1 MRVKSFHAETRRRGA
16 VFPASSASPRE
27 TLLTILIS
35 VAVALFS
42 ATAFA
47 QNNAVAYSADF
58 QSYTPQ
64 ANAAGWIDT
73 SSPAT
78 THADH
83 LFKTWPDPL
92 QTNSSNVVYGV
103 KPAGG
108 EPRSGRF
115 STYTGATFT
124 GRGHFEYRGRF
135 LRTSSS
141 GAVGM
146 TFFASLPETL
156 SAYVI
161 GLKQEPFGAQTM
173 QLFALGGGAPEG
185 VIDSHFTPD
194 GTHWTN
200 FLIQADDIGGAT
212 NIRARFWTQGSPEP
226 ATFSIDA
233 KDISASRLTSG
244 RIGVW
249 AGGNGDAFV
258 DDLIA
263 TSAATER
270 TSSSITFINARSHNT
285 LDPARLALFKGTGA
299 LQVLVTGEL
308 SSATLDNAPFAL
320 GAPVPQSDGSLLYSP
335 SAITIDGTHALAV
348 HAGDADATLRFL
360 VDQNPPVVA
369 LKANAALFADGTI
382 FDRDVALTADITDIS
397 KTTSVVTLDNVT
409 TSLPASVAGEAQHRV
424 SVTVTDEVGW
434 PTTVSESFVVDKT
447 APVVTITANGNP
459 LTTGAIFNAPVTLGW
474 TVEDLTYDAAQVTA
488 TLDGAPIAAGAIVS
502 ADAIHSVVVS
512 ATDSAHHTTSVTRGF
527 TLDRKAPAAQLFAN
541 GTVFNDG
548 SSFNVPVAFTVQ
560 TDAASSTVD
569 VTVDGASYTP
579 GTNVTEEKQGH
590 LIKVVVMSATNNV
603 TTLGPF
609 HFTIDL
615 TKPVIALTLSGQT
628 VINGMIFNHDLQPL
642 VSATDNFSPAPVR
655 KLFIDGIEAPLNA
668 SITSENDDHTIS
680 ASATDDAGNIAT
692 IGPLHFILDKTPPVI
707 TFTTPQN
714 DAIVTP
720 PLVTVQGSSGDAVIL
735 TVAGRTVVPNPDK
748 TFTAANVTLA
758 EGRNEIV
765 GEGTDRAGNIGR
777 ATLVLNLDT
786 RAPEL
791 TITAPAASSC
801 LRSTQ
806 ISVTGRTIDPH
817 AGGVIVSLVPS
828 SVAPVSAA
836 VAADGT
842 WTATI
847 VAPAEGSYTIIAEG
861 SDSVGHVNRVTL
873 PVVIDSTPP
882 SVQVTESGAAFNGGV
897 ANRSLTIAVRAAD
910 ADTAASLTTT
920 LNGQPFVSGT
930 AITSDGDYTLTA
942 SARDCAGNNSNVRT
956 ITFTIDTHAPS
967 IVSMAPADAA
977 SVGSAQQTI
986 SGTLDADDVASVV
999 MTGTP
1004 YVASVSGRNFSFANV
1019 ALAEGPNHFTL
1030 VATDRAGNS
1039 STKAYALTS
1048 KSTIPIVDIIESGN
1062 AIAAGTLFNRAVVPV
1077 IRVSESGTTIAATL
1091 NSNPFTSGT
1100 AITADGSY
1108 TLRATAADG
1117 FGHTSAEATAT
1128 FSVDTTPP
1136 VVRITSPAN
1145 DAVIHANQADVRG
1158 TVSGGD
1164 IARFTV
1170 GGIVTTPAGD
1180 GSFSVSV
1187 PVESGI
1193 NTITASA
1200 VDRAGNSGS
1209 DVVTVTRDAA
1219 AAGIILTIPVDN
1231 VITNRTTTPV
1241 AGQVLTPAIAANVTV
1256 NGNATPLDAAGVFRK
1271 DAVTLVEGDNT
1282 ITASVV
1288 DKSGTTNSVSVHVPA
1303 DFTPPHLRVLAGGE
1317 ELKAGARFTAA
1328 PVIALDV
1335 SDAGG
1340 LSATSLTIDGVAVA
1354 APFTPAANGGHA
1366 LVAVARDVAGNE
1378 TRVDR
1383 TFSIGDVVAGSGGCP
1398 PASFDPPDR
1407 STIASDHVLLSGRA
1421 AAPNVRAGNALVA
1434 VADGAFATSVALPS
1448 EGANTISITCAD
1460 AAGQALASPST
1471 ITLFRFTNAPSVT
1484 ITSPVTDAEITTEKT
1499 QVAVSVGAGVTSG
1512 DINGIGFAITGDPS
1526 IPHTLTIDNVPI
1538 ANGLNV
1544 ITARVRNTAGRSG
1557 FHSVQVRRYAGDPQL
1572 SITSPLPSTQTG
1584 ASAIAVSGNFANI
1597 DPATLAITAGGLSY
1611 PATIRQTSDTT
1622 GTFVVASVP
1631 LATAQTTT
1639 VNATARNRATGAS
1652 VSASVE
1658 IQNVPGAP
1666 SITIASPAD
1675 NSYFRSDAP
1684 KPAVNGTFSAAP
1696 AATVQVNGGVV
1707 PPSGSA
1713 FATTVD
1719 FAPGSTGLTP
1729 IVGRV
1734 ANVDGSSA
1742 TSAVRIVRLNA
1753 PLAVLDSYPAAN
1765 AADVDPGVMI
1775 LALFNNPLD
1784 KASIAIGTLRLIDS
1798 AGAEITGTTLIDR
1811 DALSFAPR
1819 VPLALGGSYTF
1830 TISQA
1835 LKDVAGG
1842 SLAAPFVISFTTA
1855 TTAPSSGPSI
1865 TPLDVSDCLTSYTIR
1880 GTASAAGARLQ
1891 LAMDGLT
1898 QQATAASDR
1907 SFSFT
1912 VDVSA
1917 PGVHVARVRE
1927 LGADGTLS
1935 PETAVTIRVT
1945 CSSLQV
1951 VGASLDR
1958 IAKTVTIQFSHAVKL
1973 SSLTAAPTGTIQI
1986 TPSGGS
1992 AISGTVALNAAGDTA
2007 TVTTTADLSAPLVT
2021 LVVKK
2026 DVQDSTGG
2034 SLAGDYT
2041 QIFSASGDAPT
2052 EPGKGYVSGGAYDAS
2067 TGRPL
2072 PNASVSIQSPAAAF
2086 SVPSPRVAAKS
2097 IANLQ
2102 PAAQATGTSAT
2113 NVSGRYARTLPEGA
2127 YTIEV
2132 SASGYTTAW
2141 RQVIVRAGAGV
2152 VPIDI
2157 RLTRRGTAQVV
2168 GSSALTLPANADSTI
2183 TRAAE
2188 LTIPAASALAS
2199 HSVTLT
2205 PIGAQSLSG
2214 LLPLGWSPLA
2224 SAEIAI
2230 DGSATPS
2237 PMPGAQLSFVLTAA
2251 DIAALTA
2258 SNQTLSLVEYD
2269 SDRDEWRTVVAVAP
2283 AVANSRL
2290 TFALTRSGNY
2300 ALVYP
2305 DRGTGLAQP
2314 PAATSGA
2321 ALQGIVSPCTGNC
2334 PITSRGFTLDPA
2346 TIVPNGSTTAT
2357 LRTDPAPAYPSGT
2370 AVQAYIDEQLNL
2382 ADGRVILDPPFATD
2396 LLLYRSLTNDAGV
2409 AVFHL
2414 APTSTAAAETL
2425 RDGVDH
2431 IRIVDYPGRV
2441 DRGTLIGAEG
2451 GRIPGA
2457 SSVTLDIPAGATTQS
2472 LHATVTPFAANDI
2485 AAIGPIAGFHVA
2497 GGFTLSLIDP
2507 NAGATP
2513 GTAGV
2518 PPAVASLLKPARATF
2533 TLDATR
2539 FATTNRQAIVAEL
2552 LSSTPFGAM
2561 LRLAAVTQPV
2571 TTDAPGVNVFTTR
2584 ALSTAELP
2592 LDGIV
2597 RAGRYVILT
2606 ADAPVAFAFGQVHAG
2621 DATAPAL
2628 PNARVTSG
2636 IGKPL
2641 TTSLGVTDLTRP
2653 GGVFVVPVAATPAA
2667 QFALIARS
2675 NTTGDG
2681 DAILGTSVPA
2691 SGAFVPFG
2699 VLPLVAQ
2706 PLAAPAITPADGA
2719 TISVDAP
2726 FGPRAVFAANI
2737 DTTSVANG
2745 ITITN
2750 LTTGR
2755 AMTGT
2760 TTAAGSVVSFNTTEK
2775 LEPASS
2781 YALTVAATIRSL
2793 SGRLFGR
2800 VAVSHFSTLAVPA
2813 SNTSIHPERI
2823 RITIPDANGVS
2834 TVSGAAGALPAGDQA
2849 LAVRRG
2855 VAFINSP
2862 QATVNSDGGFQ
2873 FTAGDGVRDILSTSD
2888 VIDLHVIDSVSH
2900 AIIAIIP
2907 LTPFVTA
2914 DGTGFLAPVGV
2925 TTTFT
2930 AAAPL
2935 NVTITVP
2942 AGAFAVP
2949 TLVHLTASAPSDF
2962 AKVPSIDSELHLDG
2976 GVRVDFDGIAQ
2987 VPLEMTIPAPSGASA
3002 TTPYFLGMLGSST
3015 RGARIEVVDT
3025 LRLAGGNFTTTL
3037 DPAATTGR
3045 ISALNVHTQSTFA
3058 TPGDVKKILARLTR
3072 PAAYTVIDMS
3082 IGVGWAVVSGAAEGS
3097 ELFWDSIKS
3106 LFVSSYTLSRN
3117 VGRALIPVA
3126 ADRPFTVTGVD
3137 ASTGIQSSTK
3147 VYAGFAPGDPLGAVV
3162 LDPVNDNDTGPIP
3175 VFATPMRIENVEVP
3189 PEGIELTSVRG
3200 LKITYDSSGFATI
3213 AAGAPVPVAKTIVQ
3227 VQNPARSASPPSVD
3241 ISSAQ
3246 IRIAAQPGDHLLITV
3261 AERDVDSDSTVS
3273 ISFNKRMNFGGGSA
3287 ESSLPQLSGL
3297 IKVFLDDE
3305 AQPSI
3310 QAAEVTDQVKFTTD
3324 SDAHRIILKFG
3335 GLQLGKRYKII
3346 VSKNLTDASSTPLKL
3361 GQSRVNGQERGGLG
3375 SDLTLSF
3382 TVRAPGGLLA
3392 THTLLQGSVIHDMSL
3407 NGNLALVAAG
3417 DGGLQAFDISDPA
3430 KLQGSQPPLSAFIDC
3445 NWDGARQLFTPCGF
3459 GYWAVASDRHGR
3471 IITTG
3476 MSGAIGSLKTFRI
3489 RDFIEPTV
3497 LDVPALPRVAFDK
3510 QRGGTPISWTP
3521 GINSLMPIGSEIL
3534 LGDKPEAIPRRVQ
3547 ILLQDDEVKLSRD
3560 ALAQRFG
3567 GGSGTD
3573 LGGGYRKYA
3582 LQISADRPA
3591 YQWQTI
3597 TIENRTLKLRWSVDV
3612 RKDGVP
3618 SAMRGII
3625 AGPNDDLDLVVNR
3638 TTYAVVSLFGFGVGV
3653 YDVNA
3658 IESNDRPVDSDYKK
3672 VAEIV
3677 ALTNGN
3683 NADDSG
3689 DPLAV
3694 HQCDQAAQAASGL
3707 PCAINNLTYT
3717 PEALLRTGAVS
3728 ATSSN
3733 IQLLALEQR
3742 HGIFDGTVI
3751 PPHAEDDRVVPGQI
3765 DPNSNGLSL
3774 TSLYPTTGGWAALD
3788 QPRLRTLR
3796 NMYQR
3801 IGGFND
3807 KDIHPVPRHTG
3818 IAYYARPPTTS
3829 TRTATPTEY
3838 ALIASFQY
3846 GVIVVKLGD
3855 TLVPDSVVD
3864 VIWIP
3869 AGAASVRVMPRG
3881 DMAVVVDGAGRVL
3894 LVDLRRIDESDK
3906 VQQPVRTCSNA
3917 DCTDTLFP
3925 TVAASLSKRAPPL
3938 PSDADWTEVGVDD
3951 PRIIWKSAPHLVH
3964 GTLAPLVDPDT
3975 GIVFTGDVNATSQA
3989 EINAIAATDPRV
4001 RFMVN
4006 TGEQGGYRETGG
4018 LVPLGIEPPRGV
4030 SLNGPDASLAAFRV
4044 ELWLP
4049 GSIAESLTNSNQELR
4064 LALESERIP
4073 NAATEQ
4079 TIAPLPPS
4087 HLRHTD
4093 ANGRTDT
4100 RITNDPLLT
4109 KFKMERL
4116 VPYTATDPE
4125 MKPIR
4130 YQEGFNHFVSPWV
4143 VAIADP
4149 RASVDYKL
4157 SDWTALSAT
4166 DKAKLGCYSCN
4177 RPAFLD
4183 PATNP
4188 NVFELLTTGHFV
4200 SARPEVCV
4208 PGTNSCA
4215 PGNTIFTST
4224 RYNYL
4229 GTANRLHGRVSTVM
4243 ADTVR
4248 STAVITAADAPPIA
4262 GGALQATTFLH
4273 SGEVMTS
4280 DVDLDAGGRAG
4291 WNVSF
4296 DRTYRSR
4303 TMLSSAIGF
4312 GWESSL
4318 FVRLRPLPNGHVEF
4332 RDGSGEVWLFKNSGT
4347 GYTAPVGLNLKLD
4360 ATPNGWRIFDQ
4371 KRRLTTFD
4379 QLGRI
4384 VSESD
4389 QFFDN
4394 AGGGNVINY
4403 FYDDHGRLGTVID
4416 PVGRISKLTYYDDC
4430 ANESPCFLGML
4441 KEFADWRGRKVGFHY
4456 DAKGNLTSV
4465 DKPESKNSGPFAA
4478 YDHTGNKRPLVRY
4491 TYKQTSASFQD
4502 FIDLAAD
4509 LESIREPADATPR
4522 VTFQYDGPSRDLV
4535 HTQTWN
4541 TPDRP
4546 SATFDLN
4553 VSSSLAIP
4561 SSATVVDTRG
4571 QKRTYT
4577 FFGSL
4582 PTNYNAD
4589 RPHFQDVTE
4598 ESVQTWSGSAFGAVP
4613 ASVSKDNVNL
4623 AASGNR
4629 TTTFGYEN
4637 GRLKTLSTAG
4647 GASTTLG
4654 YEEVSNGEIGR
4665 MLHTIDTAGG
4675 AGGSNQ
4681 TINHAGDLAFV
4692 ESVKAD
4698 LTDTLL
4704 TPEARQGALAPSPT
4718 NAGVT
4723 RTSDHFASGLLHVM
4737 TSTGDGP
4744 GSKHRVEYYDAKDT
4758 NLFKRSMPSDV
4769 VAGND
4774 EVKSHI
4780 DYPNADQSV
4789 EQAPRSVTNTTDY
4802 DEMGRPI
4809 HVRSEGKELSPEEWF
4824 AYDGSGRLVRH
4835 RHQQTSA
4842 SGAKLVEE
4850 RYEYDLAD
4858 RTTKRS
4864 IFDGD
4869 TEIESTT
4876 TDYFVANANTITM
4889 RLPGGGTISNTIDS
4903 LGRSIRSETN
4913 PNHPNATPITRTTLY
4928 DREDN
4933 VAFVTD
4939 GKVASAT
4946 AYDSAHRPRVTL
4958 TSEGTKTELTI
4969 DGWNRTRSATTT
4981 NGSATL
4987 GTYGA
4992 NYEGPQLKHVDDNAR
5007 KHDFAWDGAGRTKS
5021 AVLTGAEQPRASHIV
5036 FDTAGRLA
5044 ESKFGQG
5051 DATSLVHTFTDTAFK
5066 FGSGNSD
5073 LPLTASA
5080 TEDETHKQ
5088 NWSFDH
5094 DTLGQPLH
5102 AGIDGSAFNFDHHF
5116 DESGNVTS
5124 SKTPERRG
5132 ETTYDH
5138 DARSFTTAEHLP
5150 GTANP
5155 NKYDPDASG
5164 VLKTYTDPTG
5174 EPTKA
5179 TNDGLGRP
5187 VLREYPDGTF
5197 EEIHYNGSRVET
5209 VRDRQGRFQRF
5220 NYDDGGRL
5228 FEVTSNGA
5236 VLDHIDYENGRVTRW
5251 RTPDASI
5258 EFSDFDV
5265 DNHPQLITQ
5274 HRLTAEGGEVDTYS
5288 ISHRW
5293 NAGGELVHTDMPS
5306 YQGMNAGSRWA
5317 TTLDYQHDANSNVRT
5332 ILRNGLPF
5340 MNAEFRSAGR
5350 PISRNLTLPN
5360 GATLSRA
5367 YDYDDA
5373 NGSVGRLSGMRAS
5386 VGSTLFAGSSITFE
5400 GLQRKNV
5407 QLLGISAGKRFIN
5420 YGYDDRGRVTGSV
5433 VATIDPNALPQ
5444 LGIPGA
5450 STVTLTDADFRPE
5463 LNRTVAQRN
5472 DPPSTLTGQSTRGH
5486 KVVSITRGSSTE
5498 IVSYQGA
5505 NGEGSVRTDDAKY
5518 HYEFDEK
5525 EHLRSITERLIPNG
5539 TQSRLIRV
5547 RFAFDGFGR
5556 IVGRRVEVAPVSNGQ
5571 APQDNQWTLAT
5582 PDVVASQPLPAATTF
5597 VWDPVTDNLAA
5608 IFVEGASRSG
5618 TTLANGGLLR
5628 QFIHG
5633 GMGMD
5638 DPIEVMTPDARLYP
5652 IFDESGAGTLQAII
5666 GENGQ
5671 LVARGLTGDPYAE
5684 QQLTITA
5691 PALDEVKLTA
5701 TKDSSGNLTQVQV
5714 MMHATEPLDPTTI
5727 ASGTRLAALSAT
5739 GAVVRVTTGTA
5750 TQPDPYTT
5758 SWALSAADWTALTT
5772 NAAAISIAATSS
5784 LRSATYG
5791 ADVPILPATDDM
5803 KANGNV
5809 FSTATLPIEV
5819 RESIGK
5825 INEQFAASGSDT
5837 PFALKTLTGLGV
5849 TNNASV
5855 ASLIL
5860 SPFQALPYVEAM
5872 TGQVNARERWYDPP
5886 TGSWLS
5892 TDPLGYQDSSNLYA
5906 FAGGD
5911 PVNGRDPSGL
5921 ASKCP
5926 PLLINGS
5933 PNPAAIDCHATNAQQ
5948 WLGDKIDQIQNRTVR
5963 AAANQ
5968 LKELPDTV
5976 AFALYTRA
5984 NPVVATVAGVN
5995 SFVQCHQQAVANRSV
6010 QAANSG
6016 QAVSGANL
6024 SLIGL
6029 NDCVGYNKLLRAT
6042 VGYDPI
6048 AGHISREQQEREGGE
6063 FVGQTA
6069 LAGLFGRLST
6079 PSPAPTSLREPQPK
6093 FAGGAHGD
6101 LSTNGVQR
6109 NHMPADSVSPLP
6121 TARGP
6126 AMEMLT
6132 EDHMQTA
6139 SWGSSRAAKAYRARQ
6154 QQLIQ
6159 EGRFFEAMQMDIN
6172 DARVL
6177 FGTKYE
6183 NAIREMLGYANT
6195 LDPAE
6200 LSPNQSFV
6208 RSRGK
6213 RK

>member
-1 MRVKSFHAETRRRGA
+1 M
-16 VFPASSASPRE
+16 
-27 TLLTILIS
+27 
-35 VAVALFS
+35 
-42 ATAFA
+42 
-47 QNNAVAYSADF
+47 
-58 QSYTPQ
+58 
-64 ANAAGWIDT
+64 
-73 SSPAT
+73 
-78 THADH
+78 
-83 LFKTWPDPL
+83 
-92 QTNSSNVVYGV
+92 
-103 KPAGG
+103 
-108 EPRSGRF
+108 
-115 STYTGATFT
+115 
-124 GRGHFEYRGRF
+124 
-135 LRTSSS
+135 
-141 GAVGM
+141 GM

-161 GLKQEPFGAQTM
+161 GLKQEPFGAMTM
-173 QLFALGGGAPEG
+173 QLFALGDAAPEG
-185 VIDSHFTPD
+185 ITDSHFTPD

-270 TSSSITFINARSHNT
+270 TASSITFVNARTHNT
-285 LDPARLALFKGTGA
+285 LDPSRLALFKGTGA
-299 LQVLVTGEL
+299 LQVVVTGEL
-308 SSATLDNAPFAL
+308 SNATLDSAPFDL
-320 GAPVPQSDGSLLYSP
+320 GAPAPQSDGSVLYSP
-335 SAITIDGTHALAV
+335 GAITVDGTHTLAV

-382 FDRDVALTADITDIS
+382 FDRDVALTADITDLS
-397 KTTSVVTLDNVT
+397 KTTSVVTLDNAT
-409 TSLPASVAGEAQHRV
+409 TSLPSSVAGEAQHRV
-424 SVTVTDEVGW
+424 SITVTDEVGW
-434 PTTVSESFVVDKT
+434 STTASESFIVDKT
-447 APVVTITANGNP
+447 APVVIITANGNP
-459 LTTGAIFNAPVTLGW
+459 LAASAIFNAPVTLGW

-488 TLDGAPIAAGAIVS
+488 TLDGATIAAGSVVS
-502 ADAIHSVVVS
+502 ADAIHSVVVT
-512 ATDSAHHTTSVTRGF
+512 ATDKAHHTTSVTRGF

-541 GTVFNDG
+541 GKIFSEGMAFNA
-548 SSFNVPVAFTVQ
+548 PVAFTVQ
-560 TDAASSTVD
+560 TDGASSTINM
-569 VTVDGASYTP
+569 TVDNAPYTP
-579 GTNVTEEKQGH
+579 GATVAEEKQDH
-590 LIKVVVMSATNNV
+590 SIKAVVTSATNTV

-609 HFTIDL
+609 RFTIDL
-615 TKPVIALTLSGQT
+615 TKPVITLTLSGQPAAD
-628 VINGMIFNHDLQPL
+628 GMIFNHDLQPL
-642 VSATDNFSPAPVR
+642 VSATDNFSQAVVR

-680 ASATDDAGNIAT
+680 ASATDDAGNVAA
-692 IGPLHFILDKTPPVI
+692 IGPLHFVLDKTPPLI

-714 DAIVTP
+714 DAIVAP
-720 PLVTVQGSSGDAVIL
+720 PLVTVQGSSGDAVTL
-735 TVAGRTVVPNPDK
+735 TVAGHAVVPNADK
-748 TFTAANVTLA
+748 TFTVADIALA

-765 GEGTDRAGNIGR
+765 GEGTDRAGNVGNGM
-777 ATLVLNLDT
+777 LVINLDT
-786 RAPEL
+786 RPPDL
-791 TITAPAASSC
+791 TITTPTASSC
-801 LRSTQ
+801 LRTTQ

-817 AGGVIVSLVPS
+817 AGGVNVSLVPS
-828 SVAPVSAA
+828 NVTPVSAT

-847 VAPAEGSYTIIAEG
+847 VAPAEGAFTIVAEG
-861 SDSVGHVNRVTL
+861 RDNVGHVNRATL
-873 PVVIDSTPP
+873 PVIIDSTPP
-882 SVQVTESGAAFNGGV
+882 GVLVTESGTAFNGGI
-897 ANRSLTIAVRAAD
+897 ASRPLTISVRATDAD
-910 ADTAASLTTT
+910 AAAAITTT
-920 LNGQPFVSGT
+920 LNGQPYVSGS
-930 AITSDGDYTLTA
+930 AITADGDYTLTA
-942 SARDCAGNNSNVRT
+942 SARDCAGNASNVRT
-956 ITFTIDTHAPS
+956 LTFTIDTHAPA
-967 IVSMAPADAA
+967 IVSMAPADGA
-977 SVGSAQQTI
+977 SVGSTQQTI

-1004 YVASVSGRNFSFANV
+1004 YVASISGRNFSFANV
-1019 ALAEGPNHFTL
+1019 ALAEGANRFTL

-1039 STKAYALTS
+1039 STKAYSLTS
-1048 KSTIPIVDIIESGN
+1048 KSTIPIVDILESGN
-1062 AIAAGTLFNRAVVPV
+1062 AIAAGTLFNRAVAPV
-1077 IRVSESGTTIAATL
+1077 IRVSESGTTITATL
-1091 NSNPFTSGT
+1091 NGTPFVSGT
-1100 AITADGSY
+1100 SITNDGSY
-1108 TLRATAADG
+1108 TLRATATDG
-1117 FGHTSAEATAT
+1117 FGHVSAEATAT
-1128 FSVDTTPP
+1128 FGVDTTPP

-1170 GGIVTTPAGD
+1170 GGVVTTPAGD

-1187 PVESGI
+1187 PMESGI

-1209 DVVTVTRDAA
+1209 DVVSVTRDAA
-1219 AAGIILTIPVDN
+1219 AAGIILTMPVDN

-1241 AGQVLTPAIAANVTV
+1241 AGQVLTPALAANVMV

-1303 DFTPPHLRVLAGGE
+1303 DFTPPHLRVLASGE

-1328 PVIALDV
+1328 PVITLDV
-1335 SDAGG
+1335 HDAGG

-1354 APFTPAANGGHA
+1354 APFTPAASGGHA
-1366 LVAVARDVAGNE
+1366 LVAIARDVAGNE

-1383 TFSIGDVVAGSGGCP
+1383 TFSIGDLVAGSGGCP

-1421 AAPNVRAGNALVA
+1421 AAPNVRVGNALVA
-1434 VADGAFATSVALPS
+1434 VADGAFATSLALPN
-1448 EGANTISITCAD
+1448 EGANTISVTCAD
-1460 AAGQALASPST
+1460 AAGQALGSPST
-1471 ITLFRFTNAPSVT
+1471 LTLLRFTNAPAVT
-1484 ITSPVTDAEITTEKT
+1484 ITSPLTDSEITTEKT
-1499 QVAVSVGAGVTSG
+1499 QVSVSVGAGVTSG
-1512 DINGIGFAITGDPS
+1512 DINGIGFAVSGDPS

-1584 ASAIAVSGNFANI
+1584 AASIAVSGNFANI
-1597 DPATLAITAGGLSY
+1597 DPATLAITAGGVSY

-1639 VNATARNRATGAS
+1639 VNATARNRATGSS
-1652 VSASVE
+1652 VSASVD

-1675 NSYFRSDAP
+1675 NTYFRSDAP
-1684 KPAVNGTFSAAP
+1684 KPAVNGTFNAAP

-1707 PPSGSA
+1707 PPSGSS
-1713 FATTVD
+1713 FTTTVD

-1742 TSAVRIVRLNA
+1742 TAAVRVVHLNA

-1784 KASIAIGTLRLIDS
+1784 KSSIGPGTLRLVDGS
-1798 AGAEITGTTLIDR
+1798 GAEITGTALIDR

-1865 TPLDVSDCLTSYTIR
+1865 MPLDVSGCLTSYTIR
-1880 GTASAAGARLQ
+1880 GTASAAAARLQ

-1907 SFSFT
+1907 TFSYN
-1912 VDVSA
+1912 VDVTA
-1917 PGVHVARVRE
+1917 PGVHVARIRE

-1945 CSSLQV
+1945 CTSLQV

-1958 IAKTVTIQFSHAVKL
+1958 IAKTITIQFSHAVKL
-1973 SSLTAAPTGTIQI
+1973 SSLTVAPTGTIQI

-1992 AISGTVALNAAGDTA
+1992 AISGTVTLNATGDTA
-2007 TVTTTADLSAPLVT
+2007 TVTTSADLSAPVIT
-2021 LVVKK
+2021 LIVKK
-2026 DVQDSTGG
+2026 EVQDSSGG
-2034 SLAGDYT
+2034 TLAGDFT

-2086 SVPSPRVAAKS
+2086 SAPSARVAAKS
-2097 IANLQ
+2097 IASLQ
-2102 PAAQATGTSAT
+2102 PAAQAIGTSAT
-2113 NVSGRYARTLPEGA
+2113 NDSGRYARTLPEGA

-2157 RLTRRGTAQVV
+2157 RLTRRGAGQLV
-2168 GSSALTLPANADSTI
+2168 GSSALTLTANADSTI

-2199 HSVTLT
+2199 HTVTLT

-2224 SAEIAI
+2224 AAEIAI

-2237 PMPGAQLSFVLTAA
+2237 PIAGAQLSFVLTTS
-2251 DIAALTA
+2251 DIGALTT

-2283 AVANSRL
+2283 PVANSRL

-2305 DRGTGLAQP
+2305 DRGAGLAQP
-2314 PAATSGA
+2314 PAATGGGT
-2321 ALQGIVSPCTGNC
+2321 LQGIVSPCSGNC

-2414 APTSTAAAETL
+2414 APTSAAAAETL

-2451 GRIPGA
+2451 GRVPGD
-2457 SSVTLDIPAGATTQS
+2457 SSVTLDIPAGATAQS
-2472 LHATVTPFAANDI
+2472 LHATVTPFTTSDI
-2485 AAIGPIAGFHVA
+2485 NAIGPVAGFHVA
-2497 GGFTLSLIDP
+2497 GGFTLSLIDA
-2507 NAGATP
+2507 NAGTSP

-2533 TLDATR
+2533 TLDATK
-2539 FATTNRQAIVAEL
+2539 FATTNRQTIVAEL

-2561 LRLAAVTQPV
+2561 LRLAAVTQPI
-2571 TTDAPGVNVFTTR
+2571 TTDAPGANVFTTR

-2597 RAGRYVILT
+2597 RSGRYVILT

-2621 DATAPAL
+2621 DATAPAV

-2636 IGKPL
+2636 IGKPI
-2641 TTSLGVTDLTRP
+2641 TNALGVTDLTRP
-2653 GGVFVVPVAATPAA
+2653 GGIFVVPVAASPAA

-2681 DAILGTSVPA
+2681 DTILGTSVPA
-2691 SGAFVPFG
+2691 SGAFVSFG
-2699 VLPLVAQ
+2699 VLPLVAP
-2706 PLAAPAITPADGA
+2706 PLAAPVITPADGA

-2726 FGPRAVFAANI
+2726 FGPQAVFAANI

-2755 AMTGT
+2755 TMTGT
-2760 TTAAGSVVSFNTTEK
+2760 TTAAGAVVSFNTTEK

-2823 RITIPDANGVS
+2823 RITIPDANGIS
-2834 TVSGAAGALPAGDQA
+2834 TIAGAAGALPAGDQA

-2862 QATVNSDGGFQ
+2862 QATVGNDGGFQ

-2900 AIIAIIP
+2900 AIVAIIP
-2907 LTPFVTA
+2907 LTPYVTA

-2930 AAAPL
+2930 AAVPL

-2942 AGAFAVP
+2942 AGAFATP
-2949 TLVHLTASAPSDF
+2949 TLVHLTASSPSDF
-2962 AKVPSIDSELHLDG
+2962 AKVPNVDSELHLDG
-2976 GVRVDFDGIAQ
+2976 AVRVDFEGIAQ
-2987 VPLEMTIPAPSGASA
+2987 VPLELTIPAPATASA

-3015 RGARIEVVDT
+3015 RGPRIEVVDT
-3025 LRLAGGNFTTTL
+3025 LRLVGGNFTTTL
-3037 DPAATTGR
+3037 DPAATAGR
-3045 ISALNVHTQSTFA
+3045 ISALGVHAQSTFA

-3126 ADRPFTVTGVD
+3126 ANKPFTVTGVD
-3137 ASTGIQSSTK
+3137 ASTGIESSTK

-3162 LDPVNDNDTGPIP
+3162 LDPVSDNATGPLP

-3189 PEGIELTSVRG
+3189 PEGVELMSVRG
-3200 LKITYDSSGFATI
+3200 LKITYDASGFATI
-3213 AAGAPVPVAKTIVQ
+3213 AAGTPRPGTPAIVE
-3227 VQNPARSASPPSVD
+3227 VQNPARSASQPAVD

-3246 IRIAAQPGDHLLITV
+3246 IRIAAQPGDHLLITI

-3273 ISFNKRMNFGGGSA
+3273 ISFNKRMNFGGNIA
-3287 ESSLPQLSGL
+3287 ESSLTQLNGL
-3297 IKVFLDDE
+3297 IKVQTDDE
-3305 AQPSI
+3305 AQLLLQPAVI
-3310 QAAEVTDQVKFTTD
+3310 TDQVKFTTD

-3346 VSKNLTDASSTPLKL
+3346 VSKDLSDASSTPLKL

-3375 SDLTLSF
+3375 ADMNLSF

-3392 THTLLQGSVIHDMSL
+3392 THTLLPGSVIHDMSL

-3445 NWDGARQLFTPCGF
+3445 NWDGTNFTPCGF

-3476 MSGAIGSLKTFRI
+3476 MSGAVGSIKTFRI
-3489 RDFIEPTV
+3489 ADFIEPTV
-3497 LDVPALPRVAFDK
+3497 LDLPKLPRVALDR
-3510 QRGGTPISWTP
+3510 QIGGTPISWTP

-3547 ILLQDDEVKLSRD
+3547 ILLQDDEVKLGRE

-3582 LQISADRPA
+3582 LQITADRAA

-3612 RKDGVP
+3612 PKNGSKQLPGV
-3618 SAMRGII
+3618 I
-3625 AGPNDDLDLVVNR
+3625 AGPNDDLYLVVNR

-3653 YDVNA
+3653 YDINA
-3658 IESNDRPVDSDYKK
+3658 IESNDRPVDSGYKK

-3683 NADDSG
+3683 NADDSS

-3694 HQCDQAAQAASGL
+3694 HQCNQADQAGQ
-3707 PCAINNLTYT
+3707 PCGINNLTYT
-3717 PEALLRTGAVS
+3717 PEALLRSTA
-3728 ATSSN
+3728 ALTSSN

-3742 HGIFDGTVI
+3742 RGIFDGTVI
-3751 PPHAEDDRVVPGQI
+3751 PPLAENDTVVPGQI
-3765 DPNSNGLSL
+3765 KQNSNGLSL
-3774 TSLYPTTGGWAALD
+3774 TSAYPITGGWDSLD

-3796 NMYQR
+3796 NMYKA
-3801 IGGFND
+3801 IGKIPE
-3807 KDIHPVPRHTG
+3807 KDIRPVARHTG

-3829 TRTATPTEY
+3829 TRTNTPTEY

-3846 GVIVVKLGD
+3846 GVIVVKLGG
-3855 TLVPDSVVD
+3855 TLAPDSVVD

-3869 AGAASVRVMPRG
+3869 AGAASVRVMPRS

-3906 VQQPVRTCSNA
+3906 VQQPVSA
-3917 DCTDTLFP
+3917 DTLFP
-3925 TVAASLSKRAPPL
+3925 TAKASLSRPAPPL
-3938 PSDADWTEVGVDD
+3938 PPDADWTEVGVDD

-4018 LVPLGIEPPRGV
+4018 LVPLGIEPPADIV
-4030 SLNGPDASLAAFRV
+4030 KGPDGSLAAFRV
-4044 ELWLP
+4044 DLWLP
-4049 GSIAESLTNSNQELR
+4049 GSIAESLTNSNKELR

-4079 TIAPLPPS
+4079 TIFPLPPS

-4093 ANGRTDT
+4093 ALGRTDT
-4100 RITNDPLLT
+4100 RITNDPRLT

-4116 VPYTATDPE
+4116 VPYNANDPE
-4125 MKPIR
+4125 MKPIK

-4143 VAIADP
+4143 IAIADP

-4157 SDWTALSAT
+4157 EDWTRLSAT

-4183 PATNP
+4183 PSKNTN
-4188 NVFELLTTGHFV
+4188 VYELLTTGRFV
-4200 SARPEVCV
+4200 SARPEVCL
-4208 PGTNSCA
+4208 PGTNNCSS
-4215 PGNTIFTST
+4215 GNTIFTGT

-4280 DVDLDAGGRAG
+4280 DLDLDAGGRAG

-4312 GWESSL
+4312 GWESS
-4318 FVRLRPLPNGHVEF
+4318 FFARLRPLPNGNVEY
-4332 RDGSGEVWLFKNSGT
+4332 RDGSGEVWLFKNNGT
-4347 GYTAPVGLNLKLD
+4347 SFTAPVGLNLKID

-4371 KRRLTTFD
+4371 KRRITTFD

-4403 FYDDHGRLGTVID
+4403 FYDDHGRLGTIID

-4441 KEFADWRGRKVGFHY
+4441 KEFTDWRGRKVGFHY
-4456 DAKGNLTSV
+4456 DALGNLARV
-4465 DKPESKNSGPFAA
+4465 DKPESKNVALIQF
-4478 YDHTGNKRPLVRY
+4478 DHRQSNRPVVRY
-4491 TYKQTSASFQD
+4491 GYKATGASLQD
-4502 FIDLAAD
+4502 FIDIAAD
-4509 LESIREPADATPR
+4509 LTTIQEPADTRPR
-4522 VTFQYDGPSRDLV
+4522 VTFDYDDTGVKRDLV
-4535 HTQTWN
+4535 KAQTWG
-4541 TPDRP
+4541 TDDRP
-4546 SATFDLN
+4546 SATFDFN
-4553 VSSSLAIP
+4553 IASSGTLP
-4561 SSATVVDTRG
+4561 SSAMVVDTRG

-4577 FFGSL
+4577 FLGAL
-4582 PTNYNAD
+4582 PLDYNAD
-4589 RPHFQDVTE
+4589 RPHLQDVTE
-4598 ESVQTWSGSAFGAVP
+4598 DAVPTWSGSAFGALP
-4613 ASVSKDNVNL
+4613 LGVSQAGANQVSNITRK
-4623 AASGNR
+4623 
-4629 TTTFGYEN
+4629 TTFGYES
-4637 GRLKTLSTAG
+4637 GRLKTISRDG
-4647 GASTTLG
+4647 GASTTIG
-4654 YEEVSNGEIGR
+4654 YEEAS
-4665 MLHTIDTAGG
+4665 GG
-4675 AGGSNQ
+4675 DLGKMVQ
-4681 TINHAGDLAFV
+4681 TIRATGGLGEWNQKTKHTPDGLAFV
-4692 ESVKAD
+4692 DSVE
-4698 LTDTLL
+4698 TDNSDVLDVDEPRAGSQPAT
-4704 TPEARQGALAPSPT
+4704 AT

-4723 RTSDHFASGLLHVM
+4723 QTATHYPSGLPNVLE
-4737 TSTGDGP
+4737 STGEGA
-4744 GSKHRVEYYDAKDT
+4744 GSKLQMKYYPANDEQFRRA
-4758 NLFKRSMPSDV
+4758 LPSDV
-4769 VAGND
+4769 IAGD
-4774 EVKSHI
+4774 ESGGIKSHL
-4780 DYPNADQSV
+4780 DYPTIDQSV
-4789 EQAPRSVTNTTDY
+4789 ETGPRGVRTTTDR
-4802 DEMGRPI
+4802 DELGRVI
-4809 HVRSEGKELSPEEWF
+4809 HVVSSGDPKDPAPEDWF
-4824 AYDGSGRLVRH
+4824 GYDANGRRALH
-4835 RHQQTSA
+4835 RHKQTSN
-4842 SGAKLVEE
+4842 SGVVTTIEE
-4850 RYEYDLAD
+4850 RTEYDLVD
-4858 RTTKRS
+4858 RVLRRTIEDQSGATPAMTTRTSYFTQPKA
-4864 IFDGD
+4864 IV
-4869 TEIESTT
+4869 TT
-4876 TDYFVANANTITM
+4876 LPGSGTITD
-4889 RLPGGGTISNTIDS
+4889 TIDA
-4903 LGRSIRSETN
+4903 LGRVTRSETDPQN
-4913 PNHPNATPITRTTLY
+4913 SNYATPIITTTLY
-4928 DREDN
+4928 DIEDN
-4933 VAFVTD
+4933 VAYVSD
-4939 GKVASAT
+4939 GKMSAAS
-4946 AYDSAHRPRVTL
+4946 AYDSVHRARQTL
-4958 TSEGTKTELTI
+4958 MSDGTKSDITL
-4969 DGWNRTRSATTT
+4969 DGWSRARSATTT
-4981 NGSATL
+4981 NNGQTL
-4987 GTYGA
+4987 ATYGA
-4992 NYEGPQLKHVDDNAR
+4992 NYVGPQLQHVDDNAR
-5007 KHDFAWDGAGRTKS
+5007 KHDFSWDGAGRTKS
-5021 AVLTGAEQPRASHIV
+5021 LVMTGAEQPRASEMIY
-5036 FDTAGRLA
+5036 DSAGRLVSSSYG
-5044 ESKFGQG
+5044 EG
-5051 DATSLVHTFTDTAFK
+5051 T
-5066 FGSGNSD
+5066 
-5073 LPLTASA
+5073 TASPA
-5080 TEDETHKQ
+5080 RPVRTLSTSSISREWMKVENDYGLGNRELPETSTSIEEAAHRQK
-5088 NWSFDH
+5088 WSLGF
-5094 DTLGQPLH
+5094 DTLGQPTH
-5102 AGIDGSAFNFDHHF
+5102 AGIDGTDVSFDHRF

-5124 SKTPERRG
+5124 SKTPAQRG
-5132 ETTYDH
+5132 TTTYDY
-5138 DARSFTTAEHLP
+5138 DARSFNTAEHLP
-5150 GTANP
+5150 KTQSSATSDP
-5155 NKYDPDASG
+5155 QNKYEPDANG
-5164 VLKTYTDPTG
+5164 VLHQYTDATG
-5174 EPTKA
+5174 EPTKV
-5179 TNDGLGRP
+5179 TNDGIGRP
-5187 VLREYPDGTF
+5187 VLREYPDRTT
-5197 EEIHYNGSRVET
+5197 EEIHYAGSRVDWT
-5209 VRDRQGRFQRF
+5209 RDRQKREQHFV
-5220 NYDDGGRL
+5220 YDEGGRL
-5228 FEVTSNGA
+5228 TQVLSSIGPTA
-5236 VLDHIDYENGRVTRW
+5236 VELDHITYDKGRVVSW
-5251 RTPDASI
+5251 KTPDALI
-5258 EFSDFDV
+5258 EFSDFDP
-5265 DNHPQLITQ
+5265 DNHPRQITQ
-5274 HRLTAEGGEVDTYS
+5274 HRFDGGNEIDSYTIGHQWTA
-5288 ISHRW
+5288 
-5293 NAGGELVHTDMPS
+5293 AGELRRTDMPS
-5306 YQGMNAGSRWA
+5306 YQGMIWGPRWA
-5317 TTLDYQHDANSNVRT
+5317 QNLEYTHDAAGNVDT
-5332 ILRNGLPF
+5332 ILRNGAPL
-5340 MNAEFRSAGR
+5340 MNAQFRSAGR
-5350 PISRNLTLPN
+5350 PKNRNVTLAN
-5360 GATLSRA
+5360 GSLLARA
-5367 YDYDDA
+5367 YDYEDA
-5373 NGSVGRLSGMRAS
+5373 KGTGRMSGMRVS
-5386 VGSTLFAGSSITFE
+5386 VGNTLFAGSSLIFE
-5400 GLQRKNV
+5400 GFQRKSE
-5407 QLLGISAGKRFIN
+5407 QLLGISDGSRFTTWN
-5420 YGYDDRGRVTGSV
+5420 YDDRGRVDGSV
-5433 VATIDPNALPQ
+5433 VATTDPYAVPILST
-5444 LGIPGA
+5444 PGA
-5450 STVTLTDADFRPE
+5450 TKVGLTDADFRSS
-5463 LNRTVAQRN
+5463 LDRSVVKAS
-5472 DPPSTLTGQSTRGH
+5472 DKPSTITAEGTQGGH
-5486 KVVSITRGSSTE
+5486 KVATITRG
-5498 IVSYQGA
+5498 A
-5505 NGEGSVRTDDAKY
+5505 NSESVLYRGSGGEEVSVRTDDARY
-5518 HYEFDEK
+5518 HYDFDEK
-5525 EHLRSITERLIPNG
+5525 EHLRSITERLIANG
-5539 TQSRLIRV
+5539 TQSRVIRV
-5547 RFAFDGFGR
+5547 RYAYDGFGR
-5556 IVGRRVEVAPVSNGQ
+5556 IVGRRVETALVSNNQ
-5571 APQDNQWTLAT
+5571 PPLDNAWTLAT
-5582 PDVVASQPLPAATTF
+5582 PDVVAGQPLPAATTF

-5608 IFVEGASRSG
+5608 IFVEGASRNGS
-5618 TTLANGGLLR
+5618 TLANGGLLR

-5638 DPIEVMTPDARLYP
+5638 DPIEVVTADARLFP
-5652 IFDESGAGTLQAII
+5652 IFDEAGAGSLQAIVD
-5666 GENGQ
+5666 ENGRLLARNLPTDVYGEEQ
-5671 LVARGLTGDPYAE
+5671 VAIA
-5684 QQLTITA
+5684 A
-5691 PALDEVKLTA
+5691 PAIDEVKLTA
-5701 TKDSSGNLTQVQV
+5701 TKDTNGNITQVAV
-5714 MMHATEPLDPTTI
+5714 TMHATEPLDASTI
-5727 ASGTRLAALSAT
+5727 ATGTRLAAVASNGTL
-5739 GAVVRVTTGTA
+5739 VRTA
-5750 TQPDPYTT
+5750 TATPTQPNPYTITWTMSASEWNALIAT
-5758 SWALSAADWTALTT
+5758 SGGNTAPT
-5772 NAAAISIAATSS
+5772 AISIGAKSS
-5784 LRSATYG
+5784 LRSTTYG
-5791 ADVPILPATDDM
+5791 IDIPILPATPDM
-5803 KANGNV
+5803 QSTGTV
-5809 FSTATLPIEV
+5809 FSTAALPFEV
-5819 RESIGK
+5819 REP
-5825 INEQFAASGSDT
+5825 INTITQQFTTSTTDT
-5837 PFALKTLTGLGV
+5837 PFTLPALTALG
-5849 TNNASV
+5849 TDSSAIANG
-5855 ASLIL
+5855 LIL
-5860 SPFQALPYVEAM
+5860 SPFQALPFVEPM
-5872 TGQVNARERWYDPP
+5872 TGLTNARARWYEPR

-5892 TDPLGYQDSSNLYA
+5892 PDPLGYQDSSNLYA

-5911 PVNGRDPSGL
+5911 PVNGRDPSGEGIFTDAYNAAAKEVL
-5921 ASKCP
+5921 NQKNG
-5926 PLLINGS
+5926 LLE
-5933 PNPAAIDCHATNAQQ
+5933 
-5948 WLGDKIDQIQNRTVR
+5948 R
-5963 AAANQ
+5963 AAFGLLAAAETLPAGAEQLVEGIIDTPSRVWRNSKGTSNQ
-5968 LKELPDTV
+5968 IIATAKAKDTDSRIRH
-5976 AFALYTRA
+5976 ASAALGHA
-5984 NPVVATVAGVN
+5984 SQLLLDATGV
-5995 SFVQCHQQAVANRSV
+5995 
-6010 QAANSG
+6010 G
-6016 QAVSGANL
+6016 G
-6024 SLIGL
+6024 
-6029 NDCVGYNKLLRAT
+6029 T
-6042 VGYDPI
+6042 VE
-6048 AGHISREQQEREGGE
+6048 S
-6063 FVGQTA
+6063 A
-6069 LAGLFGRLST
+6069 LARQAERNLAKSALRGL
-6079 PSPAPTSLREPQPK
+6079 AQ
-6093 FAGGAHGD
+6093 
-6101 LSTNGVQR
+6101 
-6109 NHMPADSVSPLP
+6109 AD
-6121 TARGP
+6121 
-6126 AMEMLT
+6126 T
-6132 EDHMQTA
+6132 EA
-6139 SWGSSRAAKAYRARQ
+6139 VV
-6154 QQLIQ
+6154 
-6159 EGRFFEAMQMDIN
+6159 EAEAQIE
-6172 DARVL
+6172 A
-6177 FGTKYE
+6177 
-6183 NAIREMLGYANT
+6183 ANT
-6195 LDPAE
+6195 LKPPSSSSYIGPERQLGAGRE
-6200 LSPNQSFV
+6200 LPVLDDNIAV
-6208 RSRGK
+6208 RSPRDVAINPRPRGAKTSGGIGTSTTQHQAMLMDLAEAQRLGATDIRVNQHMVEGGGRRVGINRPDLQFTLNGK
-6213 RK
+6213 RFYIEYDTPASGRGLPHQTRILMNDPNAVVILKIVP